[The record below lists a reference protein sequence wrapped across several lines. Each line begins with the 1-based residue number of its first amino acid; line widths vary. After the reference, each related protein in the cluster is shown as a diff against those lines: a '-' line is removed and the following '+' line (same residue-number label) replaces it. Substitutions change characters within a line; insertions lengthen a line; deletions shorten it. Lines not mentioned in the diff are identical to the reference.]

1 MIRYVHQS
9 PKFVKHLAALGNGG
23 KKAAIIA
30 QKAESILR
38 LLLNQGYIRPDQLG
52 ATNRYVDRRIKN
64 CTKYDLGGGYR
75 LITVKKSE
83 HLFVLYIGIHDDCC
97 RWIDNNK
104 ELELCLIKNRCT
116 TYAVTNAETRHKNTS
131 SVPAY
136 RQDDLKEDL
145 PKGLDDKELR
155 QIFCGITK
163 ETA

>member
-23 KKAAIIA
+23 KQTAIIA

-38 LLLNQGYIRPDQLG
+38 LLLNQGYILPDQLG
-52 ATNRYVDRRIKN
+52 ATNRYMDRRIRN

-75 LITVKKSE
+75 LITVKESE
-83 HLFVLYIGIHDDCC
+83 HLFILYIGPHDDCC
-97 RWIDNNK
+97 RWIANNK
-104 ELELCLIKNRCT
+104 ELVLRFVKNRCT
-116 TYAVTNAETRHKNTS
+116 TYAITDTETRHKNTF
-131 SVPAY
+131 SVSAY
-136 RQDDLKEDL
+136 RQDDPEEDL
-145 PKGLDDKELR
+145 PKGLEDKELR